1 MKPTVFLGACC
12 FGLSVLL
19 LSGCQPAANTNQPV
33 VVTSPSPERVDTAA
47 IQTELLRIENDWPR
61 IIKEKDSAAVE
72 RVEAEDA
79 VFIYPDGS
87 LGNKAQDLKDV
98 AAGTLTADSWQ
109 VTDLQVTV
117 IDADSAVATGRN
129 IVTNG
134 KYKMPDGKTVN
145 IPSQTRFVDTYA
157 RRNGEWK
164 LVAGANVPVM
174 APTASASPAMS
185 PSPAAGASPAM
196 KASPAIKPSPAT
208 KPSPAMTH
216 TPAVKASP
224 AVTP

>member
-1 MKPTVFLGACC
+1 MKRTVFLGACAL
-12 FGLSVLL
+12 GLSVL
-19 LSGCQPAANTNQPV
+19 LSGCQPAANTNAPV
-33 VVTSPSPERVDTAA
+33 ATSPSPERVDTAS

-72 RVEAEDA
+72 RIEADDA
-79 VFIYPDGS
+79 IFIYPDGS
-87 LGNKAQDLKDV
+87 LGNKAQDLKDI

-109 VTDLQVTV
+109 VADVQVTV

-134 KYKMPDGKTVN
+134 KYKMADGKTVN
-145 IPSQTRFVDTYA
+145 LPSQTRFLDTYA

-164 LVAGANVPVM
+164 LVAAASAPVI
-174 APTASASPAMS
+174 APTASASPVMS
-185 PSPAAGASPAM
+185 PSPAVGASPAM
-196 KASPAIKPSPAT
+196 KASPAT

-216 TPAVKASP
+216 TPATKASP
-224 AVTP
+224 ATTP

>member
-1 MKPTVFLGACC
+1 MKLTVFLGACC

-33 VVTSPSPERVDTAA
+33 VVTSPSPERVDTAS

-61 IIKEKDSAAVE
+61 TMKEKDSAAVE
-72 RVEAEDA
+72 RVEADDA

-87 LGNKAQDLKDV
+87 LGNKAQDLKDISGG
-98 AAGTLTADSWQ
+98 ALTADSWQ

-117 IDADSAVATGRN
+117 IDADSAFVVGRS

-134 KYKMPDGKTVN
+134 KYTPPGGKPMS
-145 IPSQTRFVDTYA
+145 IPGQFRFIDTYV

-164 LVAGANVPVM
+164 LIAGANTPITG
-174 APTASASPAMS
+174 PTATASPAMMA
-185 PSPAAGASPAM
+185 SPAMAASPAM
-196 KASPAIKPSPAT
+196 KPSPAT
-208 KPSPAMTH
+208 RPSPAMTH